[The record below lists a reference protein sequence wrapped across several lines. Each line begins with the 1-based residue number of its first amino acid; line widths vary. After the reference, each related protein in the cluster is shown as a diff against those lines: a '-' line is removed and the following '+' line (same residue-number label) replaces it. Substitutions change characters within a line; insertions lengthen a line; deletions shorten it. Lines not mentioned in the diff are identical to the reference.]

1 MVKVFGS
8 SAFIGSAILHCLFYL
23 HIEMSVYNNNM
34 NIMNFISFLKNNEER
49 FGIVFNNK
57 VTDLTGQINNIK
69 SLKQLIQFNC
79 LEEGRSYA
87 KNNPGDIDIN
97 SIKLLPVIP
106 NPSKIICVGL
116 NYHEH
121 VKETE
126 KTIADNPV
134 TFQRFNDSQVAHMEN
149 MIIPKASDNL
159 DFEGEMALIM
169 KDSESHLSEDDALKY
184 IAGYSCYNDGSV
196 RDWQRHTKST
206 FGMGKNFKK
215 TGSFGPHM
223 VLAQDIDDYKQL
235 KIKTYLNGE
244 VMQSASLSQL
254 IFDLPFLISYVSK
267 ALPWKAGDVLVTG
280 TPGGVGFKR
289 NPPIYLKE
297 GDKVDI
303 TISEIGT
310 LSNILQNEVL

>member
-1 MVKVFGS
+1 
-8 SAFIGSAILHCLFYL
+8 
-23 HIEMSVYNNNM
+23 
-34 NIMNFISFLKNNEER
+34 MNFISFLNNNEER

-69 SLKQLIQFNC
+69 SLKELIQFNC

-235 KIKTYLNGE
+235 TIKTYLNGE

-254 IFDLPFLISYVSK
+254 IFDLPFLISYISK
-267 ALPWKAGDVLVTG
+267 ALPWRAGDVLVTG

-303 TISEIGT
+303 TISQIGT
-310 LSNILQNEVL
+310 LSNTLKNEVI

>member
-1 MVKVFGS
+1 
-8 SAFIGSAILHCLFYL
+8 
-23 HIEMSVYNNNM
+23 MSVYNNNM
-34 NIMNFISFLKNNEER
+34 NIMNFISFLNNNEER

-69 SLKQLIQFNC
+69 SLKELIQFNF

-97 SIKLLPVIP
+97 SKKLLPVIP

-235 KIKTYLNGE
+235 TIKTYLNGE

-254 IFDLPFLISYVSK
+254 IFDLPFLISYISK
-267 ALPWKAGDVLVTG
+267 ALPWRAGDVLVTG

-310 LSNILQNEVL
+310 LSNTLQNEVL

>member
-1 MVKVFGS
+1 
-8 SAFIGSAILHCLFYL
+8 
-23 HIEMSVYNNNM
+23 MSVYNNNM
-34 NIMNFISFLKNNEER
+34 NIMNFISFLNNNEES

-69 SLKQLIQFNC
+69 SLKELIQFNC

-235 KIKTYLNGE
+235 TIKTYLNGE

-254 IFDLPFLISYVSK
+254 IFDLPLLISYVSK
-267 ALPWKAGDVLVTG
+267 ALPWRAGDVLVTG

-310 LSNILQNEVL
+310 LSNTLQNEVL

>member
-1 MVKVFGS
+1 
-8 SAFIGSAILHCLFYL
+8 
-23 HIEMSVYNNNM
+23 MSVYNNNM
-34 NIMNFISFLKNNEER
+34 NIMNFISFLNNNEER
-49 FGIVFNNK
+49 FGIVFDNK

-69 SLKQLIQFNC
+69 SLKELIQFNC

-87 KNNPGDIDIN
+87 KNNPGDTDIN
-97 SIKLLPVIP
+97 TIKLLPVIP

-235 KIKTYLNGE
+235 TIKTYLNGE

-267 ALPWKAGDVLVTG
+267 ALPWRAGDVLVTG

-310 LSNILQNEVL
+310 LSNTVQNEVL

>member
-1 MVKVFGS
+1 
-8 SAFIGSAILHCLFYL
+8 
-23 HIEMSVYNNNM
+23 
-34 NIMNFISFLKNNEER
+34 MNFISYLKDGEEK
-49 FGIVFNNK
+49 FGISQDHK
-57 VTDLTGQINNIK
+57 IIDLTGKINGSN
-69 SLKQLIQFNC
+69 SLKELIFSNG
-79 LEEGRSYA
+79 LHEARKYA
-87 KNNPGDIDIN
+87 ANHPGDLDIKFIN
-97 SIKLLPVIP
+97 LLPVIP

-116 NYHEH
+116 NYHDH

-126 KTIADNPV
+126 KTVADNPV
-134 TFQRFNDSQVAHMEN
+134 TFQRFNDSQAAHLEN
-149 MIIPKASDNL
+149 MIIPYASEKL

-169 KDSESHLSEDDALKY
+169 KESGSHIKEEDALKY
-184 IAGYSCYNDGSV
+184 VAGYSCYNDGSV

-223 VLAQDIDDYKQL
+223 VLAEDIQDYKKL
-235 KIKTYLNGE
+235 TLETVLNGE

-267 ALPWKAGDVLVTG
+267 ALPWRAGDVLVTG

-289 NPPIYLKE
+289 NPPIFLKE

-303 TISEIGT
+303 IISEIGT
-310 LSNILQNEVL
+310 LSNTLQNEVL

>member
-1 MVKVFGS
+1 M
-8 SAFIGSAILHCLFYL
+8 
-23 HIEMSVYNNNM
+23 
-34 NIMNFISFLKNNEER
+34 NNEER
-49 FGIVFNNK
+49 FGIVSDNK
-57 VTDLTGQINNIK
+57 VTDLTGQINNTNSLKELIK
-69 SLKQLIQFNC
+69 SNC
-79 LEEGRSYA
+79 LEEGRNYA
-87 KNNPGDIDIN
+87 KNKPGEIDLS

-126 KTIADNPV
+126 KTVADNPV
-134 TFQRFNDSQVAHMEN
+134 TFQRFNDSQTAHLQN
-149 MIIPKASDNL
+149 MIIPKASDKL

-169 KDSESHLSEDDALKY
+169 KDTGSHINEDNALDC

-223 VLAQDIDDYKQL
+223 VMAQDIDDYKKL
-235 KIKTYLNGE
+235 TIETFLNGE

-267 ALPWKAGDVLVTG
+267 ALPWRAGDVLVTG

-303 TISEIGT
+303 SISEIGT
-310 LSNILQNEVL
+310 LSNTLQNEVI

>member
-1 MVKVFGS
+1 
-8 SAFIGSAILHCLFYL
+8 
-23 HIEMSVYNNNM
+23 MSVYNNNM
-34 NIMNFISFLKNNEER
+34 NIMNFISFLNNNEER

-69 SLKQLIQFNC
+69 SLKELIQFNC
-79 LEEGRSYA
+79 LEEGRNYA

-235 KIKTYLNGE
+235 TIKTYLNGE

-267 ALPWKAGDVLVTG
+267 ALPWRAGDVLVTG

-310 LSNILQNEVL
+310 LSNTLQNEVL

>member
-1 MVKVFGS
+1 
-8 SAFIGSAILHCLFYL
+8 
-23 HIEMSVYNNNM
+23 MSVYNNNM
-34 NIMNFISFLKNNEER
+34 NIMNFISFLNNNEER

-69 SLKQLIQFNC
+69 SLKELIQFNC

-159 DFEGEMALIM
+159 DFEGEMAIIM
-169 KDSESHLSEDDALKY
+169 KDSESHLNEDDALKY

-235 KIKTYLNGE
+235 TIKTYLNGE

-267 ALPWKAGDVLVTG
+267 ALPWRAGDVLVTG

-310 LSNILQNEVL
+310 LSNTLQNEIL

>member
-1 MVKVFGS
+1 
-8 SAFIGSAILHCLFYL
+8 
-23 HIEMSVYNNNM
+23 MSVYNNNM
-34 NIMNFISFLKNNEER
+34 NIMNFISFLNNNEER

-69 SLKQLIQFNC
+69 SLKELIQFNC

-235 KIKTYLNGE
+235 TIKTYLNGE
-244 VMQSASLSQL
+244 VMQGASLSQL

-267 ALPWKAGDVLVTG
+267 ALPWRAGDVLVTG

-310 LSNILQNEVL
+310 LSNTLQNEVL

>member
-1 MVKVFGS
+1 
-8 SAFIGSAILHCLFYL
+8 
-23 HIEMSVYNNNM
+23 MSEYNNNM
-34 NIMNFISFLKNNEER
+34 IIMNFISFLNNNEER
-49 FGIVFNNK
+49 FGIVFKNK

-69 SLKQLIQFNC
+69 SLKELIQFNC

-87 KNNPGDIDIN
+87 KDNPGDIDIN

-235 KIKTYLNGE
+235 TIKTYLNGE

-267 ALPWKAGDVLVTG
+267 ALPWRAGDVLVTG

-310 LSNILQNEVL
+310 LSNTLQNEVL

>member
-1 MVKVFGS
+1 MP
-8 SAFIGSAILHCLFYL
+8 
-23 HIEMSVYNNNM
+23 EYNNNM
-34 NIMNFISFLKNNEER
+34 IIMNFISFLNNNEER

-69 SLKQLIQFNC
+69 SLKELIQFNC

-235 KIKTYLNGE
+235 TIKTYLNGE

-267 ALPWKAGDVLVTG
+267 ALPWRAGDVLVTG

-310 LSNILQNEVL
+310 LSNTLQNEVL

>member
-1 MVKVFGS
+1 
-8 SAFIGSAILHCLFYL
+8 
-23 HIEMSVYNNNM
+23 M
-34 NIMNFISFLKNNEER
+34 NIMNFISFLNNNEER

-69 SLKQLIQFNC
+69 SLKELIQFNC

-134 TFQRFNDSQVAHMEN
+134 TFQRFNDSQVAHLEN

-223 VLAQDIDDYKQL
+223 VLAEDIDDYKQL

-267 ALPWKAGDVLVTG
+267 ALPWRAGDVLVTG

-310 LSNILQNEVL
+310 LSNTLQNEVL

>member
-1 MVKVFGS
+1 
-8 SAFIGSAILHCLFYL
+8 
-23 HIEMSVYNNNM
+23 MSVYNNNV
-34 NIMNFISFLKNNEER
+34 NIMNFISFLNNNEER

-69 SLKQLIQFNC
+69 SLKELIKFNC
-79 LEEGRSYA
+79 LEEGRNYA
-87 KNNPGDIDIN
+87 KNNPGGTDIN

-235 KIKTYLNGE
+235 TIKTYLNGE

-267 ALPWKAGDVLVTG
+267 ALPWRAGDVLVTG

-310 LSNILQNEVL
+310 LSNTLQNEVQ

>member
-1 MVKVFGS
+1 
-8 SAFIGSAILHCLFYL
+8 
-23 HIEMSVYNNNM
+23 MSVYNNNI
-34 NIMNFISFLKNNEER
+34 NIMNFISFLNNNEER
-49 FGIVFNNK
+49 FGIVLNNK
-57 VTDLTGQINNIK
+57 VTDLTGKINNIK
-69 SLKQLIQFNC
+69 SLKELIQFNS

-121 VKETE
+121 VKETK

-235 KIKTYLNGE
+235 TIKTYLNGE

-267 ALPWKAGDVLVTG
+267 ALPWRAGDVLVTG

-310 LSNILQNEVL
+310 LSNTLKNEVL

>member
-1 MVKVFGS
+1 
-8 SAFIGSAILHCLFYL
+8 
-23 HIEMSVYNNNM
+23 
-34 NIMNFISFLKNNEER
+34 MNFISFLNNNEER

-69 SLKQLIQFNC
+69 SLKELIQFSC
-79 LEEGRSYA
+79 LEEGKSYA
-87 KNNPGDIDIN
+87 KNHPGDIDIN

-235 KIKTYLNGE
+235 TIKTYLNGE

-267 ALPWKAGDVLVTG
+267 ALPWRAGDVLVTG

-310 LSNILQNEVL
+310 LSNTLQNEVL

>member
-1 MVKVFGS
+1 
-8 SAFIGSAILHCLFYL
+8 
-23 HIEMSVYNNNM
+23 M
-34 NIMNFISFLKNNEER
+34 NYISFLINNEER
-49 FGIVFNNK
+49 FGIVSDNK
-57 VTDLTGQINNIK
+57 VTDLTGQINNTNSLKELIK
-69 SLKQLIQFNC
+69 SNG
-79 LEEGRSYA
+79 LEEGRNYA
-87 KNNPGDIDIN
+87 KNNPGEIDLS

-116 NYHEH
+116 NYHDH

-126 KTIADNPV
+126 KTVADNPV
-134 TFQRFNDSQVAHMEN
+134 TFQRFNDSQTAHLQD
-149 MIIPKASDNL
+149 MIIPKASDKL

-169 KDSESHLSEDDALKY
+169 KDTGSHINEDNALDC

-223 VLAQDIDDYKQL
+223 VMAEDIDDYKKL
-235 KIKTYLNGE
+235 TIETFLNGE

-267 ALPWKAGDVLVTG
+267 ALPWRAGDVLVTG

-303 TISEIGT
+303 SISEIGT
-310 LSNILQNEVL
+310 LSNTLQNEVI

>member
-1 MVKVFGS
+1 
-8 SAFIGSAILHCLFYL
+8 
-23 HIEMSVYNNNM
+23 MSVYNNNM
-34 NIMNFISFLKNNEER
+34 NIMNFISFLNNNEES

-69 SLKQLIQFNC
+69 SLKELIQFNC

-223 VLAQDIDDYKQL
+223 ILAQDIDDYKQL
-235 KIKTYLNGE
+235 TIKTYLNGE

-267 ALPWKAGDVLVTG
+267 ALPWRAGDVLVTG

-310 LSNILQNEVL
+310 LSNTLQNEVL

>member
-1 MVKVFGS
+1 
-8 SAFIGSAILHCLFYL
+8 
-23 HIEMSVYNNNM
+23 MSVYNNNIK
-34 NIMNFISFLKNNEER
+34 IMNFISFLNNNEER

-69 SLKQLIQFNC
+69 SLKELIQFNC

-134 TFQRFNDSQVAHMEN
+134 TFQRFNDSQVGHMEN
-149 MIIPKASDNL
+149 MIIPKASNNL

-169 KDSESHLSEDDALKY
+169 KDSESHLSEGDALKY

-235 KIKTYLNGE
+235 TIKTYLNGE

-267 ALPWKAGDVLVTG
+267 ALPWRAGDVLVTG

-310 LSNILQNEVL
+310 LSNTLQNEVL

>member
-1 MVKVFGS
+1 
-8 SAFIGSAILHCLFYL
+8 
-23 HIEMSVYNNNM
+23 MSIYNNNIK
-34 NIMNFISFLKNNEER
+34 IMNFISFLNNNEER

-69 SLKQLIQFNC
+69 SLKELIQFNC

-235 KIKTYLNGE
+235 TIKTCLNGE

-254 IFDLPFLISYVSK
+254 IFALPFLISYVSK
-267 ALPWKAGDVLVTG
+267 ALPWRAGDVLVTG

-310 LSNILQNEVL
+310 LSNTLQNEVL

>member
-1 MVKVFGS
+1 
-8 SAFIGSAILHCLFYL
+8 
-23 HIEMSVYNNNM
+23 
-34 NIMNFISFLKNNEER
+34 MNFISFLNNNEES

-69 SLKQLIQFNC
+69 SLKELIQFNC

-116 NYHEH
+116 YYHEH

-235 KIKTYLNGE
+235 TIKTYLNGE

-267 ALPWKAGDVLVTG
+267 ALPWRAGDVLVTG

-310 LSNILQNEVL
+310 LSNTLQNEVL

>member
-1 MVKVFGS
+1 
-8 SAFIGSAILHCLFYL
+8 
-23 HIEMSVYNNNM
+23 MSVYNNNM
-34 NIMNFISFLKNNEER
+34 NIMNFISFLNNNEER

-69 SLKQLIQFNC
+69 SLKELIQFNC
-79 LEEGRSYA
+79 LEEGRNYA

-235 KIKTYLNGE
+235 TIKTYLNGE

-267 ALPWKAGDVLVTG
+267 ALPWRAGDVLVTG

-310 LSNILQNEVL
+310 LSNTLQNEIL

>member
-1 MVKVFGS
+1 
-8 SAFIGSAILHCLFYL
+8 
-23 HIEMSVYNNNM
+23 MSVYNNNV
-34 NIMNFISFLKNNEER
+34 NIMNFISFLNNNEER

-69 SLKQLIQFNC
+69 SLKELIQFNL

-235 KIKTYLNGE
+235 TIKTYLNGE

-267 ALPWKAGDVLVTG
+267 ALPWRAGDVLVTG

-310 LSNILQNEVL
+310 LSNTLQNEVL

>member
-1 MVKVFGS
+1 
-8 SAFIGSAILHCLFYL
+8 
-23 HIEMSVYNNNM
+23 MSVYNNNI
-34 NIMNFISFLKNNEER
+34 NIMNFISFLNNNEER

-69 SLKQLIQFNC
+69 SLKELIQFNC

-87 KNNPGDIDIN
+87 KKNPGDTDIN

-223 VLAQDIDDYKQL
+223 VLAQDINDYKQL
-235 KIKTYLNGE
+235 TIKTYLNGE

-267 ALPWKAGDVLVTG
+267 ALPWRAGDVLVTG

-310 LSNILQNEVL
+310 LSNTLQNEVL

>member
-1 MVKVFGS
+1 
-8 SAFIGSAILHCLFYL
+8 
-23 HIEMSVYNNNM
+23 MSVYNNNM
-34 NIMNFISFLKNNEER
+34 NIMNFISFLNNNEER

-69 SLKQLIQFNC
+69 SLKELIQFNC

-149 MIIPKASDNL
+149 MIIPKASNNL

-169 KDSESHLSEDDALKY
+169 KDSESHITEEDALKY

-267 ALPWKAGDVLVTG
+267 ALPWRAGDVLVTG

-310 LSNILQNEVL
+310 LSNTLQNEAL

>member
-1 MVKVFGS
+1 
-8 SAFIGSAILHCLFYL
+8 
-23 HIEMSVYNNNM
+23 M
-34 NIMNFISFLKNNEER
+34 NIMNFISFLNNNEER

-69 SLKQLIQFNC
+69 SLKELIQFNC

-134 TFQRFNDSQVAHMEN
+134 TFQRFNDSQVAHLEN

-235 KIKTYLNGE
+235 TIKTYLNGE

-267 ALPWKAGDVLVTG
+267 ALPWRAGDVLVTG

-310 LSNILQNEVL
+310 LSNTLQNEVL

>member
-1 MVKVFGS
+1 
-8 SAFIGSAILHCLFYL
+8 
-23 HIEMSVYNNNM
+23 MSVYNNNV
-34 NIMNFISFLKNNEER
+34 NIMNFISFLNNNEER

-69 SLKQLIQFNC
+69 SLKELIQFNC

-87 KNNPGDIDIN
+87 KDNPGDIDIN

-126 KTIADNPV
+126 KTISDNPV

-149 MIIPKASDNL
+149 MIIPKASDYL

-169 KDSESHLSEDDALKY
+169 KDSESHLSEDDALKH

-235 KIKTYLNGE
+235 TIKTYLNGE

-267 ALPWKAGDVLVTG
+267 ALPWRAGDVLVTG

-310 LSNILQNEVL
+310 LSNTLQNEVL

>member
-1 MVKVFGS
+1 
-8 SAFIGSAILHCLFYL
+8 
-23 HIEMSVYNNNM
+23 MSVYNNNM
-34 NIMNFISFLKNNEER
+34 NIMNFISFLNNNEER

-69 SLKQLIQFNC
+69 SLKELIQFNC

-87 KNNPGDIDIN
+87 KNYPGDTDIN

-235 KIKTYLNGE
+235 TIKTYLNGE

-267 ALPWKAGDVLVTG
+267 ALPWRAGDVLVTG

-310 LSNILQNEVL
+310 LSNTLQNEVQ

>member
-1 MVKVFGS
+1 
-8 SAFIGSAILHCLFYL
+8 
-23 HIEMSVYNNNM
+23 
-34 NIMNFISFLKNNEER
+34 MNFISFLNNNEES

-69 SLKQLIQFNC
+69 SLKELIQFNY

-235 KIKTYLNGE
+235 TIKTYLNGE

-267 ALPWKAGDVLVTG
+267 ALPWRAGDVLVTG

-310 LSNILQNEVL
+310 LSNTLQNEVL